1 MNWIDD
7 RPPWAPLPPFNSQDL
22 GTARQQAVIAAYND
36 LQGAWKEPT
45 SGCHPLFPSAFG
57 RYGSYR
63 RVSRRSPPPDADLP
77 VLHSAE
83 AYFKALYPANAAA
96 GALGAIPPRVME
108 NLLWFCREITVRLG
122 EEQAIR
128 NAAPTNRREKQQWPR
143 QLRRIDPKVA
153 EGLAVRP
160 CD

>member
-1 MNWIDD
+1 MNWIYD
-7 RPPWAPLPPFNSQDL
+7 RPPWAPLPPFNSQGL
-22 GTARQQAVIAAYND
+22 GTSRRQAVIAAYND
-36 LQGAWKEPT
+36 LQDAWKEPRLPDVT
-45 SGCHPLFPSAFG
+45 HSFRQHSVGTEAIEG
-57 RYGSYR
+57 
-63 RVSRRSPPPDADLP
+63 VSRRSQPPDADLP

-96 GALGAIPPRVME
+96 GAIPPQVME

-122 EEQAIR
+122 EGQAIR
-128 NAAPTNRREKQQWPR
+128 NAAPTSRREKQQWLR

-153 EGLAVRP
+153 EALAVPP